1 MTTLTPT
8 AARANL
14 TGFLRRA
21 LQGDDIGIIINGRVV
36 ALRPVNVVSA
46 DYVETEYGLSP
57 EDWKHAARHLHEKA
71 KKNLRSGSA
80 RQFRG
85 DIEAL
90 IADGH

>member
-14 TGFLRRA
+14 TSFLRRA
-21 LQGDDIGIIINGRVV
+21 LQGDDIGIVINGRVV
-36 ALRPVNVVSA
+36 ALRPVHVVSA

-57 EDWKHAARHLHEKA
+57 AEWKNTAENLHEKA
-71 KKNLRSGSA
+71 QQNLRSGRA
-80 RQFRG
+80 RKFKG

-90 IADGH
+90 LAEQP